1 MKKFLALALAL
12 TMALSLAACGGSSSG
27 SNDSNAA
34 DNSTDSSNTES
45 GTTFEKQTWR
55 YACSATENTCW
66 ADMGRD
72 FGQMV
77 SDATGGAITVEVYAA
92 DQLTAGNQSEGIQA
106 VMDGAT
112 QLSAHSNLIYSAFD
126 QRLNVVSLPFLF
138 DSFDDVDAKLDG
150 DAGKAVGE
158 VVESM
163 GLHLL
168 GIAENGFRH
177 PTNSKHPIAS
187 LADMKG
193 LKIRVAGSS
202 VLNNAY
208 QAWGANWAN
217 ANWSEVFTALQTGTY
232 DGQENPLPT
241 ADGASIAEVQ
251 KYVTYWTGVV
261 DESDLCYLGDTPYG
275 LTNLLGLRREEIDA
289 LYDGET
295 CHCAATD
302 DGAMEA
308 DGSILCEVAA
318 LNDIDPATPLMLYA
332 EDYYAGCPAAAVH
345 AFGKGQAYYLASRFN
360 ADFYN
365 DFYAQVCEKAGLQP
379 AWPEQLPAGVLATRR
394 GDFVFM
400 QNCND
405 HSVDIDG
412 VELEKYSTRLVQ
424 LEPVD
429 EDDES

>member
-34 DNSTDSSNTES
+34 DSSTDSSNTES

-106 VMDGAT
+106 VMDGST

-177 PTNSKHPIAS
+177 PTNSKHPIES
-187 LADMKG
+187 VADMKG

-251 KYVTYWTGVV
+251 KYVTYWTGVYDCIFFTMNADLYNSLSPELQQIV
-261 DESDLCYLGDTPYG
+261 DECGQKAAQNQRKLEREQDQEVLQKWADAGVTVTELTDEAAAEFKDASSGVADLFVKDCVDKGFDQSEVESL
-275 LTNLLGLRREEIDA
+275 
-289 LYDGET
+289 
-295 CHCAATD
+295 
-302 DGAMEA
+302 
-308 DGSILCEVAA
+308 VAA
-318 LNDIDPATPLMLYA
+318 
-332 EDYYAGCPAAAVH
+332 
-345 AFGKGQAYYLASRFN
+345 FQK
-360 ADFYN
+360 
-365 DFYAQVCEKAGLQP
+365 
-379 AWPEQLPAGVLATRR
+379 
-394 GDFVFM
+394 
-400 QNCND
+400 
-405 HSVDIDG
+405 
-412 VELEKYSTRLVQ
+412 
-424 LEPVD
+424 
-429 EDDES
+429 